1 MEQIRINVNH
11 PLGYESQI
19 FAATA
24 AAKIESYLRQVKKRF
39 AYISQAQSQAAWEH
53 RQYLSSP
60 GNYPN
65 YTPPVFQT
73 VKVSIEKITEPV
85 PETKP
90 RPVSPLIAAGWKS
103 PTAAP
108 VRVPTNR
115 NQPNTVTF
123 DGRPWSIGPVNLTS
137 GKQWMAIDWAKELLA
152 NDLLQIDTRNQTILQ
167 NL

>member
-39 AYISQAQSQAAWEH
+39 SYISKAQSEAAWNH
-53 RQYLSSP
+53 RQYLQRP
-60 GNYPN
+60 AKYPN

-85 PETKP
+85 PETIKT
-90 RPVSPLIAAGWKS
+90 VLPLIAAGWKP
-103 PTAAP
+103 PTAPALP
-108 VRVPTNR
+108 VNQST
-115 NQPNTVTF
+115 NQPINTVIF
-123 DGRPWSIGPVNLTS
+123 DNRPWTIGPVNLTS

-152 NDLLQIDTRNQTILQ
+152 NDLLIIDPTNQTILQ